1 MQAEATETGSSAA
14 GILGTLGVF
23 LFIAALAGV
32 VILYAFR
39 YKIAPSDKIL
49 VIYGSGPG
57 MKGKTAETIHGG
69 GRLVIPLI
77 QHYAY
82 LDLKPLTISIDLRH
96 ALSMQNIR
104 VNVPSTFTIG
114 VSTEPQI
121 MTNAA
126 ERLLGLSPQGV
137 EDMAKEIIFGQLRL
151 TVASLTIEEINQ
163 DREAFLTSV
172 SKNVD
177 AELHKIG
184 LYLINVNITDITDE
198 SNYIENIGRKAAAE
212 ANNKALVDVANSDRE
227 GAIGVAAADRD
238 REIEVARN
246 EAASAK
252 GQKQAEADR
261 RVFITQQEAQAVEGE
276 NLARAD
282 IASTNADLAERE
294 AEALQRSEVARRQA
308 QAEIERAQ
316 YTLESERL
324 RAEEIAREEVAKAQI
339 EIAAEA
345 EAERQRRIARGEADA
360 ILARYNA
367 EAEGTKAV
375 LAAKASGYKDL
386 VSSAGGDPRA
396 AATLLMVE
404 KIEAIV
410 AKQVEAI
417 SNLTIDKITVWDS
430 GGSGDGSSTSNF
442 VSSLIKSL
450 PPVHDVAKMAG
461 VDLPDYLGSM
471 QDDA

>member
-261 RVFITQQEAQAVEGE
+261 RVFIQQQEATAVEGE

-461 VDLPDYLGSM
+461 VDLPDYLGSL